1 MLAIGDSSQQILNR
15 SQQIASSLDVVAD
28 YQGRCVRGAAVPGEW
43 QLQLQLPAPA
53 SLSAAVSGT
62 G

>member
-28 YQGRCVRGAAVPGEW
+28 YQGRWGGPRRAAGW
-43 QLQLQLPAPA
+43 ACL
-53 SLSAAVSGT
+53 
-62 G
+62 